1 MRRLGTICGVG
12 AILSVGALG
21 VSPAGAAKPACA
33 IDNAATHTEYVTVQD
48 AVNAA
53 APGATLEIKGVC
65 AGSTVIQR
73 DVVLKGVASKAFGP
87 ATLTGANAG
96 RVLRINAPSTTTV
109 RGLTLT
115 GGNTTDGGAI
125 IVRGGAAARV
135 ENSLI
140 YGNTASGFGGG
151 IEVFP
156 TGTLTVTNSVVR
168 DNQAAS
174 SGGIDSDHGTVTVVS
189 SAVRDNTASGGA
201 NCVNGEFSCAGG
213 LWNYGG
219 TMTLRDTVVSGNS
232 ASYRGGGVRNQTP
245 TGDPGP
251 GGVLTLIGA
260 TTISGNHAGDSG
272 GGVNDVNGVYDAIAW
287 TGSVFSNTPDQCSP
301 AVPALGC

>member
-1 MRRLGTICGVG
+1 MHTRRLVVTV
-12 AILSVGALG
+12 ALLSVGALAAG
-21 VSPAGAAKPACA
+21 PAGAKKPVCA
-33 IDNAATHTEYVTVQD
+33 IDNERAHTEYATLQD
-48 AVNAA
+48 AVDAA

-65 AGSTVIQR
+65 AGSTIIGR
-73 DVVLKGVASKAFGP
+73 DVVLKGVAAKAFGP
-87 ATLTGANAG
+87 PTLTGANAG

-115 GGNTTDGGAI
+115 DGNAGDGGGI
-125 IVRGGAAARV
+125 IVRSGATARV
-135 ENSLI
+135 ENSVI
-140 YGNTASGFGGG
+140 YGNTATGFGGG

-168 DNQAAS
+168 NNQAAS

-201 NCVNGEFSCAGG
+201 NCLNGEFSCAGG
-213 LWNYGG
+213 LWNFGG

-245 TGDPGP
+245 IDDPAGA
-251 GGVLTLIGA
+251 GVLTLIGA
-260 TTISGNHAGDSG
+260 TTISGNQAGDSG
-272 GGVNDVNGVYDAIAW
+272 GGVSDASGAYDVTAW
-287 TGSVFSNTPDQCSP
+287 TGSIFSNTPDQCSP
-301 AVPALGC
+301 AVLALGC

>member
-1 MRRLGTICGVG
+1 MHTRRFVVTVALV
-12 AILSVGALG
+12 SVGSLG
-21 VSPAGAAKPACA
+21 ASPAGAAKPACA
-33 IDNAATHTEYVTVQD
+33 IDNEGTHTEYATLQAAVD
-48 AVNAA
+48 AAS
-53 APGATLEIKGVC
+53 PGATLEIKGVC
-65 AGSTVIQR
+65 AGSTIVGR
-73 DVVLKGVASKAFGP
+73 DVVLKGVAAKAFGP

-96 RVLRINAPSTTTV
+96 RVLRVNAPSTTTV

-115 GGNTTDGGAI
+115 GGNTTDGGGI
-125 IVRGGAAARV
+125 IVRSGATARV
-135 ENSLI
+135 ENSVI

-201 NCVNGEFSCAGG
+201 NCVAAGFSCAGG
-213 LWNYGG
+213 LWNFGG
-219 TMTLRDTVVSGNS
+219 AMTLRDTVVSGNS
-232 ASYRGGGVRNQTP
+232 AGYQGGGLRNQTP
-245 TGDPGP
+245 AGDPA
-251 GGVLTLIGA
+251 GVLTLIGA
-260 TTISGNHAGDSG
+260 TTISGNDAGDSG
-272 GGVNDVNGVYDAIAW
+272 GGVSDVNGVYDVTAW
-287 TGSVFSNTPDQCSP
+287 TGSIFSNTPDQCSP

>member
-1 MRRLGTICGVG
+1 VTVALVSLGSLG
-12 AILSVGALG
+12 A
-21 VSPAGAAKPACA
+21 SPAGAAKPACA
-33 IDNAATHTEYVTVQD
+33 IDNARTHAEYFTVQD
-48 AVNAA
+48 AVDAA

-65 AGSTVIQR
+65 AGSTIVGR
-73 DVVLKGVASKAFGP
+73 DVVLKGVATKAFGP

-115 GGNTTDGGAI
+115 GGNTTDGGGI
-125 IVRGGAAARV
+125 IVRSGASARV
-135 ENSLI
+135 ESSLI

-201 NCVNGEFSCAGG
+201 NCVAAGFSCAGG
-213 LWNYGG
+213 LWTFGG

-232 ASYRGGGVRNQTP
+232 ASYQGGGVRNQTP
-245 TGDPGP
+245 AGDPA
-251 GGVLTLIGA
+251 GVLTLIGA
-260 TTISGNHAGDSG
+260 TTISGNHAGGSG
-272 GGVNDVNGVYDAIAW
+272 GGVSDVNGVYDTTAW
-287 TGSVFSNTPDQCSP
+287 TGSIFSNTPDQCSP